1 MYRRVLAL
9 CDEHP
14 SDIRHVAALPL
25 ALLAL
30 VPVVACGGAE
40 DEGHDELTQAA
51 APLADID
58 LELTSIGQFDQPI
71 SIVGRPDDTAL
82 FVAGFKGTVTR
93 VDVAGEGRSRTYTVG
108 EQPLLDI
115 DDQVITEDER
125 GLLDIAFSPDG
136 DRLYVSYT
144 AEPDGTHTVVS
155 YAYNGSTL
163 DTASRKV
170 VFELAD
176 TEPNHNGGDLEFG
189 PDGYLYYAM
198 GDGGGG
204 GDPDGNAQNPLSL
217 FGKIMRLDPEG
228 ATGDEGYA
236 IPADNPFAD
245 GQGGKAEVW
254 AYGLRNPWRFS
265 FDAETGDL
273 WIGDV
278 GQGGWEE
285 VDLLPAA
292 GGDGSAGKGANLG
305 WNEVEGT
312 HGYEGGTNP
321 DGAVLPVYEYALHE
335 EGTCAVTGG
344 VVYRGPYEALDGAY
358 LYGDSCQSKVRALR
372 VEDGKVTESL
382 VFDDA
387 GADQLVSFGTD
398 NGGDVYVV
406 GMGAGEI
413 YRIDDPTPSSEPPPS
428 PDPTAST
435 TTTTD
440 GTSPS
445 STTEPPAT
453 TEPPSTEPPS
463 PSTTTTGPA
472 GTLPGDPGGLR
483 AEYFDNVDLTGT
495 SHSRVEPRVYLD
507 YEHEPFEDFEADT
520 FSVRWTG
527 ELRVDTAGEYTLTTT
542 SDDGARL
549 WVDDQL
555 LVDAWSSHA
564 VRDDARKV
572 TLAAGRHRIRMEYYE
587 DTGVAVAR
595 LSWAGPGIPREV
607 IPGPNLHPAGASA

>member
-1 MYRRVLAL
+1 MYARVLAVR
-9 CDEHP
+9 DEHP
-14 SDIRHVAALPL
+14 PNIRHVAALPL
-25 ALLAL
+25 TLLTL
-30 VPVVACGGAE
+30 VPVVACGGA
-40 DEGHDELTQAA
+40 DDQGHDELTEAA

-58 LELTSIGQFDQPI
+58 LELTGIGTFDQPI
-71 SIVGRPDDTAL
+71 SIVSRPDDTAL

-93 VDVAGEGRSRTYTVG
+93 VDVAGEGPGRTYTVAD
-108 EQPLLDI
+108 QPLLDI
-115 DDQVITEDER
+115 DDQVITEGER

-163 DTASRKV
+163 DPASRKV

-176 TEPNHNGGDLEFG
+176 TEPNHNGGDVTFG

-198 GDGGGG
+198 GDGGGE
-204 GDPDGNAQNPLSL
+204 GDPDGNAQSTQSL
-217 FGKIMRLDPEG
+217 FGKIMRIDPEG
-228 ATGDEGYA
+228 ATGDEAYA

-245 GQGGKAEVW
+245 GQGGKPEIW

-265 FDAETGDL
+265 FDAETEDL

-292 GGDGSAGKGANLG
+292 DGGGKGANLG

-312 HGYEGGTNP
+312 HGFEGGTNP
-321 DGAVLPVYEYALHE
+321 EGGILPIYDYALHE

-344 VVYRGPYEALDGAY
+344 VVYRGPYDDLDGAY
-358 LYGDSCQSKVRALR
+358 VYGDSCQSKVRALR
-372 VEDGKVTESL
+372 VEGGKVTESL

-406 GMGAGEI
+406 GMGAGQI
-413 YRIDDPTPSSEPPPS
+413 YRIDDPTPSEGSPPPPS
-428 PDPTAST
+428 SST
-435 TTTTD
+435 TATTD
-440 GTSPS
+440 GTTPSSS
-445 STTEPPAT
+445 STTAT
-453 TEPPSTEPPS
+453 TATTAPPSSGPS
-463 PSTTTTGPA
+463 SSTTTVPSE
-472 GTLPGDPGGLR
+472 TLPGDPGGLR
-483 AEYFDNVDLTGT
+483 ADYFDNVDFTGT
-495 SHSRVEPRVYLD
+495 THSRVEPRVYLD

-527 ELRVDTAGEYTLTTT
+527 ELRIDTAGEYTLITT

-549 WVDDQL
+549 WVDDKL
-555 LVDAWSSHA
+555 LVDAWSSHT

-572 TLAAGRHRIRMEYYE
+572 TLAAGRHTIRLEYYDDE
-587 DTGVAVAR
+587 GVAFAR
-595 LSWAGPGIPREV
+595 LSWAGPGISREV
-607 IPGPNLHPAGASA
+607 VPGPNLYPAGASA